1 MPDKAATNEIAT
13 NERLPGIILRNVRRL
28 AARWFSDVADL
39 VCPPNCLACFE
50 PLERDDRA
58 HFYCDEC
65 RRQMVVEA
73 SEYCG
78 LCGAVG
84 RLMPVSPD
92 GPPPLRPGCRECS
105 QQEYLFSQ
113 TVVLGHYAGPLRLL
127 VLDMKRDRDGILS
140 TNMARLFL
148 ESREAELRAIAPEI
162 VVPVPMHY
170 VRRFF
175 RGTNNPTF
183 FAKEI
188 AHALH
193 ISVATRIIRRTRY
206 TKPQFHLK
214 PRQRFRNVRGAFAF
228 VGCKNPV
235 AGKRVLIVD
244 DIMTTGAT
252 CNEVA
257 RILREAGAASVSVAV
272 FARAMGKHN
281 PLDPKGKPIDA

>member
-1 MPDKAATNEIAT
+1 MMLQNAG
-13 NERLPGIILRNVRRL
+13 RFVS
-28 AARWFSDVADL
+28 RWFSDVANL
-39 VCPPNCLACFE
+39 VCPPNCLACRE
-50 PLERDDRA
+50 PLERDDLS
-58 HFYCDEC
+58 HFYCGECC
-65 RRQMVVEA
+65 RRIITDA
-73 SEYCG
+73 SQCCRYCG
-78 LCGAVG
+78 AID
-84 RLMPVSPD
+84 RMMPSSSDTSHKSQP
-92 GPPPLRPGCRECS
+92 RCWECS

-113 TVVLGHYAGPLRLL
+113 AVVLGHYTDLLRLL
-127 VLDMKRDRDGILS
+127 ILDMKRDRDGILS
-140 TNMARLFL
+140 SNMARLFL
-148 ESREAELRAIAPEI
+148 KTRESELRDIAPEV

-188 AHALH
+188 AHVLD
-193 ISVATRIIRRTRY
+193 IPVEMRIVRRTRY

-228 VGCKNPV
+228 VSRKNPV

-257 RILREAGAASVSVAV
+257 RILREVGAASVSVAV

-281 PLDPKGKPIDA
+281 PLDPTEKPIDA